1 MPISAQVQIARR
13 FQKSIQ
19 VEADLGDVRA
29 LEGFVCPESSAST
42 LANMAEQYSSVGH
55 GAFTWTGPYGSGKS
69 SLALAFAS
77 ALGGGASE
85 RSVSERVLGE
95 SLYKKLASAFFP
107 NSERWKFIPVTGRRA
122 DPLNVIADSLE
133 KEGILTS
140 GGSAVSED
148 ALIDAISRP
157 KEGGSAR
164 VVLLIDEMGKF
175 LEAAARDTGD
185 IYFFQRL
192 AEAASRSEGK
202 FLLIGILHQS
212 MDEYANRLAREARDE
227 WAKIQGRFIDL
238 PVDALGGEQLFLL
251 SQAIENSSF
260 SSPSFRELS
269 SKTADLLKISAAT
282 SKVEVEKSLNGC
294 WPLHPVVACLL
305 GPVSRRRFGQNQRSI
320 FGFLNSAEPHGFR
333 DYCQSA
339 EDGQLYAPD
348 NLWDYLRTNFEPAI
362 LASPDGHRWAMATD
376 ALERCEAAGGS
387 ELDVRV
393 LKAIAI
399 VDLLR
404 ERSGLTASNDLL
416 HCIFWETP
424 KRSVTASLKRLDSW
438 SITIFKKFM
447 GARSLFAGSDFD
459 IEGALAEAQS
469 EIQQVGIDSLRS
481 LAGLQPILAKRHYHE
496 TGTLRWFDLSLVSY
510 TELNDTST
518 VLRPKAGFVGR
529 FLLVIPEEEMYQIDL
544 KAKVDAAVSGDY
556 DFDLVLGFSPA
567 CWRIPLAAKELL
579 AIDYV
584 ANNNPSLAGD
594 RVARVEVQSRL
605 SEAQEALLN
614 LIQEALREATWHR
627 KGERPRLL
635 SQASLNGLASDLC
648 EARYHAAPLLKNELL
663 NRHRPSSSAIAA
675 QNALLRAMVLN
686 EGESRLGLEGFS
698 AEAGLFISLLEQTGL
713 YRSLGDGFGYATL
726 ETWTDDDEFRIA
738 PLFRFSRQFFKEKGT
753 ALTPLAELLDLWGAP
768 PFGIKNGLKPILSV
782 AFILAE
788 RGSLAIYR
796 DEVFRPQFD
805 DVDVEYLAKN
815 PSGIQLRW
823 MESGAESAAIL
834 DLFSVAARE
843 LGLEHLPER
852 NEPVMVGSCLVN
864 AVVTQ
869 PAWTN
874 RTSSLSKEATYLR
887 DLLKRAHDPA
897 KLLFEDLPE
906 ALGINS
912 EATTEAELAHAK
924 TVLKSL
930 LIEMRGFYSERLEEL
945 KRLLLAEL
953 KVPTSDEKGLSALRE
968 RARNIINVAGDFR
981 LDAFVGRM
989 VRFDGSIEAV
999 EGVAALAA
1007 GRPPRDWVDI
1017 DADRAALE
1025 LAEMSQKFLK
1035 VEAFARV
1042 KGRAHNRSSMALVG
1056 GLGAGSESSI
1066 WEFDISEGEK
1076 SQVDALVGLISK
1088 AISSD
1093 SGVSTNVVLAALGEV
1108 ARIRGEAALAKDD
1121 GDKEASNGAR

>member
-29 LEGFVCPESSAST
+29 LDGFVCPESFAST
-42 LANMAEQYSSVGH
+42 LVNMAEQYSSVGH

-85 RSVSERVLGE
+85 RSVSERVLGG

-122 DPLNVIADSLE
+122 DPVNAIADSL
-133 KEGILTS
+133 KKGGILTS

-157 KEGGSAR
+157 KGGGSAR

-251 SQAIENSSF
+251 SQAIENSS
-260 SSPSFRELS
+260 SSPPAFRELS
-269 SKTADLLKISAAT
+269 SKTAGLLKNSPAA

-305 GPVSRRRFGQNQRSI
+305 GPLSRRRFGQNQRSI

-333 DYCQSA
+333 DFCQSA
-339 EDGQLYAPD
+339 EDEQLYAPYH
-348 NLWDYLRTNFEPAI
+348 LWDYLRANLEPAI

-481 LAGLQPILAKRHYHE
+481 LTGLQPILAKRHYHE
-496 TGTLRWFDLSLVSY
+496 TGTLRWFDLSLISY

-544 KAKVDAAVSGDY
+544 KAKIDAAVSGDY

-605 SEAQEALLN
+605 SEAQEVLLN

-648 EARYHAAPLLKNELL
+648 EARYHCSPILKNELL

-698 AEAGLFISLLEQTGL
+698 AEAGLFISLLERTHL
-713 YRSLGDGFGYATL
+713 YGDWGEESGYAKL
-726 ETWTDDDEFRIA
+726 ESWTTDPCGLVPI
-738 PLFRFSRQFFKEKGT
+738 LNFSRRFFRERGA
-753 ALTPLAELLDLWGAP
+753 ALTPLSELLDLWERA

-782 AFILAE
+782 AFILSE

-796 DEVFRPQFD
+796 DGVFRPRFD

-815 PSGIQLRW
+815 PGGIQLRW
-823 MESGAESAAIL
+823 MESGAGSAAIL
-834 DLFSVAARE
+834 DLFSSAATE
-843 LGLEHLPER
+843 LDLEHLPER

-874 RTSSLSKEATYLR
+874 RTSSLSKEAAHLR

-897 KLLFEDLPE
+897 KLLFEDLPK

-912 EATTEAELAHAK
+912 EAATESQLAHAK
-924 TVLKSL
+924 TLLMSL

-953 KVPTSDEKGLSALRE
+953 KVASSDEKGLSALRE
-968 RARNIINVAGDFR
+968 RARNIVNVAGDFR

-1108 ARIRGEAALAKDD
+1108 ARIRGEAALAKYD
-1121 GDKEASNGAR
+1121 GDKEASNGAS